1 VNFKPAQFEYNPDT
15 RTYIAEASTL
25 GIGSPAQ
32 YISIDGYAF
41 MFTHA
46 DTDASGEDIAGWRF
60 KPTMNSVSL
69 NSALAGCGVLI
80 IND

>member
-1 VNFKPAQFEYNPDT
+1 MDFKSEQFDYNPSSK
-15 RTYIAEASTL
+15 TYVAEASDL
-25 GIGSPAQ
+25 QIGSPGQ

-41 MFTHA
+41 MFTGA
-46 DTDASGEDIAGWRF
+46 DKDASGEDTMGWRY

-69 NSALAGCGVLI
+69 NSALAYCTALI

>member
-1 VNFKPAQFEYNPDT
+1 MNFNPAQFEYNPDT

-25 GIGSPAQ
+25 GIGAPHK

-41 MFTHA
+41 MFTGCDA
-46 DTDASGEDIAGWRF
+46 DASGEDIAGWRF
-60 KPTMNSVSL
+60 KPTMNSVQL

>member
-1 VNFKPAQFEYNPDT
+1 MNFQASQFDYNPSSK
-15 RTYIAEASTL
+15 TYVAEASDL
-25 GIGSPAQ
+25 QIGSPGQ

-41 MFTHA
+41 MFTGA
-46 DTDASGEDIAGWRF
+46 DKDASGEDTMGWRY

-69 NSALAGCGVLI
+69 NSALAGCRLLI

>member
-1 VNFKPAQFEYNPDT
+1 MSFQAKQFEYSPDT
-15 RTYIAEASTL
+15 RCYVAEASDL
-25 GIGSPAQ
+25 QIGSPGQ

-41 MFTHA
+41 MFTGA
-46 DTDASGEDIAGWRF
+46 DKDASGEDTMGWRY

-69 NSALAGCGVLI
+69 NSALAYCTALI